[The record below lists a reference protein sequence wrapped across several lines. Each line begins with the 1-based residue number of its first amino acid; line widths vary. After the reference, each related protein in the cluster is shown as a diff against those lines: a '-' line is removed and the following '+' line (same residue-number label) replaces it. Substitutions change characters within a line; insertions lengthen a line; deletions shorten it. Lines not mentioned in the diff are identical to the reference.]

1 MRLGYLFAALFCFFS
16 VQAQGAD
23 SGDNPIV
30 QKIRYPVA
38 LGSLY
43 PEKAKDLKHTVKE
56 LLVSADRH
64 FRPDGKIPKALIV
77 PSSSIF
83 LSGRVTAAGYAY
95 LKRVRPFLKR
105 VVILYAPMNKSYF
118 GMVVPEAKFWEMP
131 DRRFEIDT
139 ATAER
144 LSQIPGI
151 TRDDAPHASEYGA
164 EVQLPFISALFPPEV
179 KILPVLVG
187 DASVLQVS
195 DLIDA
200 VWGGPETVVIV
211 VSQLNDAKTYEDV
224 LERADYVIK
233 RLEKKE
239 YQSLNKRHLTGL
251 LPVKGLLHYA
261 SEHDGE
267 VKILARGTSAD
278 EFAPSKKVSGYLAA
292 GVYETE
298 LSEEERKEKLE
309 KLLQENQEDLLRI
322 AAHSVLSGF
331 KRGRPLYVRESRYA
345 DDLSKKGA
353 VFVSLYYNGMLRGSV
368 GSSEPTRSIIRDVS
382 ENAYAAAFQDFR
394 FAPLGEDEIKDAEI
408 SISLLTP
415 KVPLKFESEEDLLK
429 KMRPHRDGFVLRER
443 ENKALFLPSV
453 WDTFSTPKEFLMHLK
468 RKAGL
473 PADYWSSTLKMYRF
487 EVIDINSGDL
497 PDPKSIWEARKR

>member
-1 MRLGYLFAALFCFFS
+1 MRLGYLFAVLFCFFS

-322 AAHSVLSGF
+322 AAHSILSGF

-443 ENKALFLPSV
+443 ENKALFCRRYG
-453 WDTFSTPKEFLMHLK
+453 T
-468 RKAGL
+468 
-473 PADYWSSTLKMYRF
+473 RF
-487 EVIDINSGDL
+487 RRRRNF
-497 PDPKSIWEARKR
+497 

>member
-1 MRLGYLFAALFCFFS
+1 MRLGYLFAVLFCFFS

-322 AAHSVLSGF
+322 AAHSILSGF

-394 FAPLGEDEIKDAEI
+394 FAPLGEDEIK
-408 SISLLTP
+408 TP
-415 KVPLKFESEEDLLK
+415 K
-429 KMRPHRDGFVLRER
+429 
-443 ENKALFLPSV
+443 
-453 WDTFSTPKEFLMHLK
+453 
-468 RKAGL
+468 
-473 PADYWSSTLKMYRF
+473 YRF
-487 EVIDINSGDL
+487 
-497 PDPKSIWEARKR
+497 PF